1 MTSPADRSSRIARQQ
16 ADAKARR
23 IRADL
28 ANRASDPDLHAN
40 LAATYERQGYGTDG
54 YPLDYPDADKQ
65 LD

>member
-1 MTSPADRSSRIARQQ
+1 MRSPAERSTRIARKQ

-28 ANRASDPDLHAN
+28 AYRKRTDPEVYDN
-40 LAATYERQGYGTDG
+40 LAEHYQQDGYGLDG
-54 YPLDYPDADKQ
+54 YPLDYTGPKT